1 MGMGLSHMERS
12 CINHV
17 EYRRILVGVA
27 KLLRNTRIG
36 VSVYERCREMV
47 PSSLYAYLSLS
58 RHELVTS
65 GRIKYLRKS
74 HLTLRIILSYNKYIY
89 GVYYNKE

>member
-36 VSVYERCREMV
+36 VSVYERCRDRV
-47 PSSLYAYLSLS
+47 PILFYV
-58 RHELVTS
+58 ELVRS
-65 GRIKYLRKS
+65 SESDLVSSKIALDFVNN
-74 HLTLRIILSYNKYIY
+74 LRI
-89 GVYYNKE
+89 

>member
-17 EYRRILVGVA
+17 EHSRILVGVA

-36 VSVYERCREMV
+36 VSVYERCPKECLFSMCVDLRVGSEKDLV
-47 PSSLYAYLSLS
+47 SS
-58 RHELVTS
+58 
-65 GRIKYLRKS
+65 
-74 HLTLRIILSYNKYIY
+74 ILL
-89 GVYYNKE
+89 

>member
-17 EYRRILVGVA
+17 EHSRILVGVA

-36 VSVYERCREMV
+36 VSVYERCRKMV
-47 PSSLYAYLSLS
+47 PSSLYAYLSLRFGMSS
-58 RHELVTS
+58 RAEKDLVS
-65 GRIKYLRKS
+65 SNL
-74 HLTLRIILSYNKYIY
+74 L
-89 GVYYNKE
+89 